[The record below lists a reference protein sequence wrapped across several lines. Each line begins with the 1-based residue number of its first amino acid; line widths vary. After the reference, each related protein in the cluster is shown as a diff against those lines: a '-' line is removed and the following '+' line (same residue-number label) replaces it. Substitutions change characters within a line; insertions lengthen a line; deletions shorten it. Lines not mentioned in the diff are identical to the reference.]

1 MNINQLLIK
10 ELIEINKVRHLA
22 VFISFKCIY
31 GSGCVHNYSPSKFS
45 HVTKLSR
52 NSVKKYIDYFL
63 ENGWCR
69 MEGNNLIF
77 NKFKSIDGNKL
88 NLKVKI
94 NAKKTI
100 KEIELL
106 LYRELLR
113 LKESQFNFNKQL
125 LRDLKNPTGLAQLK
139 KARAYCRKKG
149 VNSEKLPSAP
159 GMFKL
164 SMIKIA
170 KMFNCS
176 VGKASGIIDEL
187 CLKKMIQ
194 KFRQMEILCFGQN
207 KVGNMVML
215 SEVKGSYFSRNKVVL
230 RYTNRYKF

>member
-10 ELIEINKVRHLA
+10 DLIEINKLRYFA
-22 VFISFKCIY
+22 VFIKFKGIY
-31 GSGCVHNYSPSKFS
+31 GSGCVHNYSPYKFS
-45 HVTKLSR
+45 YIAKLSR
-52 NSVKKYIDYFL
+52 NSVKKYIDYFID
-63 ENGWCR
+63 NGWCR
-69 MEGNNLIF
+69 MEGKNLIF

-113 LKESQFNFNKQL
+113 LKESQFNFNKKIY
-125 LRDLKNPTGLAQLK
+125 RDLKNPTGLAQLK
-139 KARAYCRKKG
+139 KAKAYCKKKG

-187 CLKKMIQ
+187 CMKKMIQ
-194 KFRQMEILCFGQN
+194 KFRQMEVLCFGQT
-207 KVGNMVML
+207 KVANMVML
-215 SEVKGSYFSRNKVVL
+215 SEVKGSYFSRNQVVL
-230 RYTNRYKF
+230 RYANRYKF